1 MSLIWL
7 HNTIRVR
14 DIWVAERSKIETYT
28 NYNKGSLAFKKHSI
42 NLIIIKIMSKK
53 SKKSLK
59 KVHAKI
65 DNTPVKAEAAKKE
78 ESNAA
83 NKTIENI
90 KKRCAADA
98 EKAKKHAELKATKK
112 KAKAEKEEAK
122 YAASKA
128 RIEARK
134 ARKKSIMDKLID
146 SKKEKASEPVKITL
160 EERLKKQEE
169 HRNVAQA
176 RHIASITRRCKRMHL
191 NDADTKKVIDIA
203 KKQWDNATVYNITV
217 VCDSVLKKKKELE
230 KLVKDCGIKSACI
243 TNSTAF
249 LKDVP
254 ASAVVKLRELVEN
267 ATFYQYRSNSKSP
280 FDEAGIDT
288 STDNHNK
295 HKNGGDPHTIEC
307 SKNVSVNFYNLRK
320 AKKKAKET
328 REKNTYNFRHCSKA
342 EGRKLRRG
350 LKVKAKA
357 VNKKPTQVKEVKS
370 KSNKQA
376 A

>member
-1 MSLIWL
+1 
-7 HNTIRVR
+7 
-14 DIWVAERSKIETYT
+14 
-28 NYNKGSLAFKKHSI
+28 
-42 NLIIIKIMSKK
+42 MSKK
-53 SKKSLK
+53 NNKKNLK

-65 DNTPVKAEAAKKE
+65 GTTPVKAEAAKKE
-78 ESNAA
+78 ESKAA
-83 NKTIENI
+83 VNNVEI
-90 KKRCAADA
+90 AAAKDDA
-98 EKAKKHAELKATKK
+98 KAKK
-112 KAKAEKEEAK
+112 KAEKKAHEEAK

-160 EERLKKQEE
+160 DDRLKKQEE
-169 HRNVAQA
+169 RRNVAMA

-191 NDADTKKVIDIA
+191 NDSDTKNVIDIA

-249 LKDVP
+249 FKNVP
-254 ASAVVKLRELVEN
+254 ASVVAKLRDLVGN
-267 ATFYQYRSNSKSP
+267 ATFYQYRSDDKSP
-280 FDEAGIDT
+280 FEEAGIDI
-288 STDNHNK
+288 SGNHNK
-295 HKNGGDPHTIEC
+295 HKKGGDPHTIEC
-307 SKNVSVNFYNLRK
+307 SKNASVNFYNLRK

-328 REKNTYNFRHCSKA
+328 LEKNTYNFRHGSNA

-357 VNKKPTQVKEVKS
+357 VNKKPTQVKEIKQKS
-370 KSNKQA
+370 VKQA

>member
-1 MSLIWL
+1 
-7 HNTIRVR
+7 
-14 DIWVAERSKIETYT
+14 
-28 NYNKGSLAFKKHSI
+28 
-42 NLIIIKIMSKK
+42 MSKK
-53 SKKSLK
+53 NNKKNLK
-59 KVHAKI
+59 KVQSKI
-65 DNTPVKAEAAKKE
+65 GTTPVKAEAAKKE
-78 ESNAA
+78 ESKAAIKNAE
-83 NKTIENI
+83 I
-90 KKRCAADA
+90 AAAKDDA
-98 EKAKKHAELKATKK
+98 KAKK
-112 KAKAEKEEAK
+112 KAEKKAHEEAK

-160 EERLKKQEE
+160 EDRLKKQEE
-169 HRNVAQA
+169 RRNVAMA

-217 VCDSVLKKKKELE
+217 VCDSILKKKKELE

-249 LKDVP
+249 FKNVP
-254 ASAVVKLRELVEN
+254 ASVVAKLRDLVGN
-267 ATFYQYRSNSKSP
+267 ATFYQYRSDDKSP
-280 FDEAGIDT
+280 FEEAGIDM
-288 STDNHNK
+288 SGNHNK
-295 HKNGGDPHTIEC
+295 HKKGGDPHTIEC
-307 SKNVSVNFYNLRK
+307 SKNASVNFYNLRK

-328 REKNTYNFRHCSKA
+328 LEKNTYNFRHGSKA
-342 EGRKLRRG
+342 EGHKLRRE

-357 VNKKPTQVKEVKS
+357 VNKKPTQVKEIKQ
-370 KSNKQA
+370 KTAKQA

>member
-1 MSLIWL
+1 
-7 HNTIRVR
+7 
-14 DIWVAERSKIETYT
+14 
-28 NYNKGSLAFKKHSI
+28 
-42 NLIIIKIMSKK
+42 MSKK
-53 SKKSLK
+53 NNKKNLK
-59 KVHAKI
+59 KVQAKI
-65 DNTPVKAEAAKKE
+65 GTTPVKAEAAKKE
-78 ESNAA
+78 ESKAAIKNAE
-83 NKTIENI
+83 I
-90 KKRCAADA
+90 AAAKDDA
-98 EKAKKHAELKATKK
+98 KAKK
-112 KAKAEKEEAK
+112 KAEKKAHEEAK

-160 EERLKKQEE
+160 EDRLKKQEE
-169 HRNVAQA
+169 RRNVAMA

-217 VCDSVLKKKKELE
+217 VCDSILKKKKELE

-249 LKDVP
+249 FKNVP
-254 ASAVVKLRELVEN
+254 ASVVAKLRDLVGN
-267 ATFYQYRSNSKSP
+267 ATFYQYRSDDKSP
-280 FDEAGIDT
+280 FEEAGIDM
-288 STDNHNK
+288 SGNHNK
-295 HKNGGDPHTIEC
+295 HKKGGDPHTIEC
-307 SKNVSVNFYNLRK
+307 SKNASVNFYNLRK

-328 REKNTYNFRHCSKA
+328 LEKNTYNFRHGSKA
-342 EGRKLRRG
+342 EGRKLRRE

-357 VNKKPTQVKEVKS
+357 VNKKPTQVREIKQKTA
-370 KSNKQA
+370 KQA

>member
-1 MSLIWL
+1 
-7 HNTIRVR
+7 
-14 DIWVAERSKIETYT
+14 
-28 NYNKGSLAFKKHSI
+28 
-42 NLIIIKIMSKK
+42 MSKK
-53 SKKSLK
+53 NNKKNLK
-59 KVHAKI
+59 KVQAKI
-65 DNTPVKAEAAKKE
+65 GTTPVKAEAAKKE
-78 ESNAA
+78 ESKAAIKNAE
-83 NKTIENI
+83 I
-90 KKRCAADA
+90 AAAKDDA
-98 EKAKKHAELKATKK
+98 KAKK
-112 KAKAEKEEAK
+112 KAEKKAHEEAK

-160 EERLKKQEE
+160 EDRLKKQEE
-169 HRNVAQA
+169 RRNVAMA

-217 VCDSVLKKKKELE
+217 VCDSILKKKKELE

-249 LKDVP
+249 FKNVP
-254 ASAVVKLRELVEN
+254 ASVVAKLRDLVDN
-267 ATFYQYRSNSKSP
+267 ATFYQYRSDDKSP
-280 FDEAGIDT
+280 FEEAGIDM
-288 STDNHNK
+288 SGNHNK
-295 HKNGGDPHTIEC
+295 HKKGGDPHTIEC
-307 SKNVSVNFYNLRK
+307 SKNASVNFYNLRK

-328 REKNTYNFRHCSKA
+328 LEKNTYNFRHGSKA
-342 EGRKLRRG
+342 KGRKLRRE

-357 VNKKPTQVKEVKS
+357 VNKKPTQVKEIKQ
-370 KSNKQA
+370 KTAKQA

>member
-1 MSLIWL
+1 
-7 HNTIRVR
+7 
-14 DIWVAERSKIETYT
+14 
-28 NYNKGSLAFKKHSI
+28 
-42 NLIIIKIMSKK
+42 MSKK
-53 SKKSLK
+53 NNKKNLK
-59 KVHAKI
+59 KVQAKI
-65 DNTPVKAEAAKKE
+65 GTTPVKAEAAKKE
-78 ESNAA
+78 ESKAAIKNAE
-83 NKTIENI
+83 I
-90 KKRCAADA
+90 AAAKDNA
-98 EKAKKHAELKATKK
+98 KAKK
-112 KAKAEKEEAK
+112 KAEKKAREEAK

-160 EERLKKQEE
+160 EDSLKKQEE
-169 HRNVAQA
+169 RRNVAMA

-217 VCDSVLKKKKELE
+217 VCDSILKKKKELE

-249 LKDVP
+249 FKNVP
-254 ASAVVKLRELVEN
+254 ASVVAKLRDLVGN
-267 ATFYQYRSNSKSP
+267 ATFYQYRSDDKSP
-280 FDEAGIDT
+280 FEEAGIDM
-288 STDNHNK
+288 SGNHNK
-295 HKNGGDPHTIEC
+295 HKKGGDPHTIEC
-307 SKNVSVNFYNLRK
+307 SKNASVNFYNLRK

-328 REKNTYNFRHCSKA
+328 LEKNTYNFRHGSKA
-342 EGRKLRRG
+342 EGRKLRRE

-357 VNKKPTQVKEVKS
+357 VNKKPTQVKEIKQ
-370 KSNKQA
+370 KTAKQA

>member
-1 MSLIWL
+1 
-7 HNTIRVR
+7 
-14 DIWVAERSKIETYT
+14 
-28 NYNKGSLAFKKHSI
+28 
-42 NLIIIKIMSKK
+42 MSKK
-53 SKKSLK
+53 KNNKKNLK
-59 KVHAKI
+59 KVQAKI
-65 DNTPVKAEAAKKE
+65 GTTPVKAEAAKKE
-78 ESNAA
+78 ESKAAIKNAE
-83 NKTIENI
+83 I
-90 KKRCAADA
+90 AAAKDDA
-98 EKAKKHAELKATKK
+98 KAKK
-112 KAKAEKEEAK
+112 KAEKKAHEEAK

-160 EERLKKQEE
+160 EDRLKKQEE
-169 HRNVAQA
+169 RRNVAMA

-217 VCDSVLKKKKELE
+217 VCDSILKKKKELE

-249 LKDVP
+249 FKNVP
-254 ASAVVKLRELVEN
+254 ASVVAKLRDLVGN
-267 ATFYQYRSNSKSP
+267 ATFYQYRSDDKSP
-280 FDEAGIDT
+280 FEEAGIDM
-288 STDNHNK
+288 SGNHNK
-295 HKNGGDPHTIEC
+295 HKKGGDPHTIEC
-307 SKNVSVNFYNLRK
+307 SKNASVNFYNLRK

-328 REKNTYNFRHCSKA
+328 LEKNTYNFRHGSKA
-342 EGRKLRRG
+342 EGRKLRRE

-357 VNKKPTQVKEVKS
+357 VNKKPTQVKEIKQ
-370 KSNKQA
+370 KTAKQA

>member
-1 MSLIWL
+1 MSKKNNKKNLKK
-7 HNTIRVR
+7 VQ
-14 DIWVAERSKIETYT
+14 AKIET
-28 NYNKGSLAFKKHSI
+28 
-42 NLIIIKIMSKK
+42 
-53 SKKSLK
+53 
-59 KVHAKI
+59 
-65 DNTPVKAEAAKKE
+65 TPVKAEAAKKE
-78 ESNAA
+78 ESKAAIKNAE
-83 NKTIENI
+83 I
-90 KKRCAADA
+90 AAAKDDA
-98 EKAKKHAELKATKK
+98 KAKK
-112 KAKAEKEEAK
+112 KAEKKTREEAK

-160 EERLKKQEE
+160 EDRLKKQEE
-169 HRNVAQA
+169 RRNVAMA

-217 VCDSVLKKKKELE
+217 VCDSILKKKKELE

-249 LKDVP
+249 FKNVP
-254 ASAVVKLRELVEN
+254 ASVVAKLRDLVGN
-267 ATFYQYRSNSKSP
+267 ATFYQYRSDDKSP
-280 FDEAGIDT
+280 FEEAGIDI
-288 STDNHNK
+288 SGNHNK
-295 HKNGGDPHTIEC
+295 HKKGGDPHTIEC
-307 SKNVSVNFYNLRK
+307 SKNASVNFYNLRK

-328 REKNTYNFRHCSKA
+328 LEKNTYNFRHGSKA
-342 EGRKLRRG
+342 EGRKLRRE

-357 VNKKPTQVKEVKS
+357 VNKKPTQVKEIKQ
-370 KSNKQA
+370 KTAKQA

>member
-1 MSLIWL
+1 
-7 HNTIRVR
+7 
-14 DIWVAERSKIETYT
+14 
-28 NYNKGSLAFKKHSI
+28 
-42 NLIIIKIMSKK
+42 MSKK
-53 SKKSLK
+53 NNKKNLK
-59 KVHAKI
+59 KVQAKI
-65 DNTPVKAEAAKKE
+65 GTTPVKAEAAKKE
-78 ESNAA
+78 EPNAA
-83 NKTIENI
+83 NETIKNI
-90 KKRCAADA
+90 EKRRAADA
-98 EKAKKHAELKATKK
+98 EKAKKHAELKAAKK

-128 RIEARK
+128 RAEARK

-146 SKKEKASEPVKITL
+146 L
-160 EERLKKQEE
+160 EDRLKKQEE
-169 HRNVAQA
+169 RRNVSMA
-176 RHIASITRRCKRMHL
+176 RHIASVTRRCKRMHL

-249 LKDVP
+249 FKDVP
-254 ASAVVKLRELVEN
+254 ASVVAKLRDLVGN
-267 ATFYQYRSNSKSP
+267 ATFYQYCSDSKSP
-280 FDEAGIDT
+280 FEEAGIDM
-288 STDNHNK
+288 SGNHNK
-295 HKNGGDPHTIEC
+295 HKKGGDPHTIEC
-307 SKNVSVNFYNLRK
+307 SKNASVNFYNLRK

-328 REKNTYNFRHCSKA
+328 LEKNTYNFRHGSKA

-357 VNKKPTQVKEVKS
+357 VNKKPTQVKEIKQ
-370 KSNKQA
+370 KTAKQA

>member
-1 MSLIWL
+1 
-7 HNTIRVR
+7 
-14 DIWVAERSKIETYT
+14 
-28 NYNKGSLAFKKHSI
+28 
-42 NLIIIKIMSKK
+42 MSKK
-53 SKKSLK
+53 NNKKNLK
-59 KVHAKI
+59 KVQAKI
-65 DNTPVKAEAAKKE
+65 GTTPVKAEAAKKE
-78 ESNAA
+78 ESKAAIKNAE
-83 NKTIENI
+83 I
-90 KKRCAADA
+90 AAAKDDA
-98 EKAKKHAELKATKK
+98 KAKK
-112 KAKAEKEEAK
+112 KAEKKAHEEAK

-160 EERLKKQEE
+160 EDRLKKQEE
-169 HRNVAQA
+169 RRNVAMT

-217 VCDSVLKKKKELE
+217 VCDSILKKKKELE

-249 LKDVP
+249 FKNVP
-254 ASAVVKLRELVEN
+254 ASVVAKLRDLVGN
-267 ATFYQYRSNSKSP
+267 ATFYQYRSDDKSP
-280 FDEAGIDT
+280 FEEAGIDM
-288 STDNHNK
+288 SGNHNK
-295 HKNGGDPHTIEC
+295 HKKGGDPHTIEC
-307 SKNVSVNFYNLRK
+307 SKNAGVNFYNLRR

-328 REKNTYNFRHCSKA
+328 LEKNTYNFRHGSKA
-342 EGRKLRRG
+342 EGRKLRRE

-357 VNKKPTQVKEVKS
+357 VNKKPTQVKKI
-370 KSNKQA
+370 KQKTAKQA

>member
-1 MSLIWL
+1 
-7 HNTIRVR
+7 
-14 DIWVAERSKIETYT
+14 
-28 NYNKGSLAFKKHSI
+28 
-42 NLIIIKIMSKK
+42 MSKK
-53 SKKSLK
+53 NNKKNLK
-59 KVHAKI
+59 KVQAKI
-65 DNTPVKAEAAKKE
+65 GTTPVKAEAAKKE
-78 ESNAA
+78 ESKAAVKNAE
-83 NKTIENI
+83 I
-90 KKRCAADA
+90 AAAKDDA
-98 EKAKKHAELKATKK
+98 KAKK
-112 KAKAEKEEAK
+112 KAEKKAHEEAK

-160 EERLKKQEE
+160 EDRLKKQEE
-169 HRNVAQA
+169 RRNVAMA
-176 RHIASITRRCKRMHL
+176 RHIASVTRRCKRMHL

-249 LKDVP
+249 FKGVP
-254 ASAVVKLRELVEN
+254 ASVVAKLRDLVGN
-267 ATFYQYRSNSKSP
+267 ATFYQYRSDDKSP
-280 FDEAGIDT
+280 FEEAGIDM
-288 STDNHNK
+288 SGNHNK
-295 HKNGGDPHTIEC
+295 HKKGGDLHTIEC
-307 SKNVSVNFYNLRK
+307 SKNASVNFYNLRK

-328 REKNTYNFRHCSKA
+328 FEKNTYNFRHGSKA

-357 VNKKPTQVKEVKS
+357 VNKKPTQVKEIKQ
-370 KSNKQA
+370 KTAKQA

>member
-1 MSLIWL
+1 
-7 HNTIRVR
+7 
-14 DIWVAERSKIETYT
+14 
-28 NYNKGSLAFKKHSI
+28 
-42 NLIIIKIMSKK
+42 MSKK
-53 SKKSLK
+53 NNKKNLK
-59 KVHAKI
+59 KVQAKI
-65 DNTPVKAEAAKKE
+65 GTTPVKAEAAKKE
-78 ESNAA
+78 ESKAAIKNAE
-83 NKTIENI
+83 I
-90 KKRCAADA
+90 AAAKDDV
-98 EKAKKHAELKATKK
+98 KAKK
-112 KAKAEKEEAK
+112 KAEKKAHEEAK

-160 EERLKKQEE
+160 EDRLKKQEE
-169 HRNVAQA
+169 RRNVAMA

-217 VCDSVLKKKKELE
+217 VCDSILKKKKELE
-230 KLVKDCGIKSACI
+230 KLVKDCVIKSACI

-249 LKDVP
+249 FKNVP
-254 ASAVVKLRELVEN
+254 ASVVAKLRDLVGN
-267 ATFYQYRSNSKSP
+267 ATFYQYRSDDRSP
-280 FDEAGIDT
+280 FEEAGIDM
-288 STDNHNK
+288 SGNHNK
-295 HKNGGDPHTIEC
+295 HKKGGDPHTIEC
-307 SKNVSVNFYNLRK
+307 SKNASVNFYNLRK

-328 REKNTYNFRHCSKA
+328 LEKNTYNFRHGSKA

-357 VNKKPTQVKEVKS
+357 VNKKPTQVKEIKQ
-370 KSNKQA
+370 KTAKQA

>member
-1 MSLIWL
+1 
-7 HNTIRVR
+7 
-14 DIWVAERSKIETYT
+14 
-28 NYNKGSLAFKKHSI
+28 
-42 NLIIIKIMSKK
+42 MSKK
-53 SKKSLK
+53 NNKKNLK

-65 DNTPVKAEAAKKE
+65 GTTPVKAEAAKKE
-78 ESNAA
+78 ESKAAVKNAE
-83 NKTIENI
+83 I
-90 KKRCAADA
+90 AAAKDDA
-98 EKAKKHAELKATKK
+98 KAKK
-112 KAKAEKEEAK
+112 KAEKKAHEEAK

-128 RIEARK
+128 RAEARK

-160 EERLKKQEE
+160 EDRLKKQEE
-169 HRNVAQA
+169 RRNVAMA

-230 KLVKDCGIKSACI
+230 KLVNDCGIKSACI

-249 LKDVP
+249 FKNVP
-254 ASAVVKLRELVEN
+254 ASVIAKLRDLVGN
-267 ATFYQYRSNSKSP
+267 ATFYQYRSDDKSP
-280 FDEAGIDT
+280 FEEAGIDM
-288 STDNHNK
+288 SGNHNK
-295 HKNGGDPHTIEC
+295 HKKGGDPHTIEC
-307 SKNVSVNFYNLRK
+307 SKNASVNFYNLRK

-328 REKNTYNFRHCSKA
+328 LEKNTYNFRHGSKA
-342 EGRKLRRG
+342 ERRKIRRG

-357 VNKKPTQVKEVKS
+357 VNKKPTQVKEIKQKS
-370 KSNKQA
+370 VKQA

>member
-1 MSLIWL
+1 
-7 HNTIRVR
+7 
-14 DIWVAERSKIETYT
+14 
-28 NYNKGSLAFKKHSI
+28 
-42 NLIIIKIMSKK
+42 MSKK
-53 SKKSLK
+53 NNKKNLK
-59 KVHAKI
+59 KVQAKI
-65 DNTPVKAEAAKKE
+65 GTTPVKAEAAKKE
-78 ESNAA
+78 ESKAAIKNAE
-83 NKTIENI
+83 I
-90 KKRCAADA
+90 AAAKDDA
-98 EKAKKHAELKATKK
+98 KAKK
-112 KAKAEKEEAK
+112 KAEKKAYEEAK

-160 EERLKKQEE
+160 EDRLKKQEE
-169 HRNVAQA
+169 RRNVAMA
-176 RHIASITRRCKRMHL
+176 RHITSITRRCKRMHL

-217 VCDSVLKKKKELE
+217 VCDSILKKKKELE

-249 LKDVP
+249 FKNVP
-254 ASAVVKLRELVEN
+254 ASVVAKLRDLVGN
-267 ATFYQYRSNSKSP
+267 ATFYQYRSDDKSP
-280 FDEAGIDT
+280 FEEAGIDM
-288 STDNHNK
+288 SGNHNK
-295 HKNGGDPHTIEC
+295 HKKGGDPHTIEC

-328 REKNTYNFRHCSKA
+328 LEKNTYNFRHGSKA
-342 EGRKLRRG
+342 EGRKLRRE

-357 VNKKPTQVKEVKS
+357 VNKKPTQVKEIKQ
-370 KSNKQA
+370 KTAKQA

>member
-1 MSLIWL
+1 
-7 HNTIRVR
+7 
-14 DIWVAERSKIETYT
+14 
-28 NYNKGSLAFKKHSI
+28 
-42 NLIIIKIMSKK
+42 MSKK
-53 SKKSLK
+53 NNKKNLK
-59 KVHAKI
+59 KVQAKI
-65 DNTPVKAEAAKKE
+65 GTTPVKAEAAKKE
-78 ESNAA
+78 ESKAAIKNAE
-83 NKTIENI
+83 I
-90 KKRCAADA
+90 AAAKDDA
-98 EKAKKHAELKATKK
+98 KAKK
-112 KAKAEKEEAK
+112 KAEKKAHEEAK

-160 EERLKKQEE
+160 EDRLKKQEE
-169 HRNVAQA
+169 RRNVAMA

-217 VCDSVLKKKKELE
+217 VCDSILKKKKELE

-249 LKDVP
+249 FKNVP
-254 ASAVVKLRELVEN
+254 ASVVAKLRDLVGN
-267 ATFYQYRSNSKSP
+267 ATFYQYRSDDKSP
-280 FDEAGIDT
+280 FEEAGIDM
-288 STDNHNK
+288 SGNHNK
-295 HKNGGDPHTIEC
+295 HKKGGNPHTIEC
-307 SKNVSVNFYNLRK
+307 SKNASVNFYNLRK

-328 REKNTYNFRHCSKA
+328 LEKNTYNFRHGSKA
-342 EGRKLRRG
+342 EGRKLRRE

-357 VNKKPTQVKEVKS
+357 VNKKPTQVKEVKQ
-370 KSNKQA
+370 KSVKQA

>member
-1 MSLIWL
+1 
-7 HNTIRVR
+7 
-14 DIWVAERSKIETYT
+14 
-28 NYNKGSLAFKKHSI
+28 
-42 NLIIIKIMSKK
+42 MSKK
-53 SKKSLK
+53 NNKKNLK
-59 KVHAKI
+59 KVQAKI
-65 DNTPVKAEAAKKE
+65 GTTPVKAEAAKKE
-78 ESNAA
+78 ESKAAVKNAE
-83 NKTIENI
+83 I
-90 KKRCAADA
+90 AAAKDDA
-98 EKAKKHAELKATKK
+98 KAKK
-112 KAKAEKEEAK
+112 KAEKKAHEEAK

-160 EERLKKQEE
+160 EDRLKKQEE
-169 HRNVAQA
+169 RRNVAMA
-176 RHIASITRRCKRMHL
+176 RHIASIARRCKRMHL

-249 LKDVP
+249 FKDVP
-254 ASAVVKLRELVEN
+254 ASVVAKLRDLVGN
-267 ATFYQYRSNSKSP
+267 ATFYQYRSDDKSP
-280 FDEAGIDT
+280 FEEAGIDM
-288 STDNHNK
+288 SDNHNK
-295 HKNGGDPHTIEC
+295 HKKGGDPHTIEC
-307 SKNVSVNFYNLRK
+307 SKNASVNFYNLRR

-328 REKNTYNFRHCSKA
+328 LEKNTYNFRHGSKA

-357 VNKKPTQVKEVKS
+357 VNKKPTQVKEIKQKS
-370 KSNKQA
+370 VKQA

>member
-1 MSLIWL
+1 
-7 HNTIRVR
+7 
-14 DIWVAERSKIETYT
+14 
-28 NYNKGSLAFKKHSI
+28 
-42 NLIIIKIMSKK
+42 MSKK
-53 SKKSLK
+53 NNKKNLK
-59 KVHAKI
+59 KVQAKI
-65 DNTPVKAEAAKKE
+65 GTTPVKAEAAKKE
-78 ESNAA
+78 ESKAA
-83 NKTIENI
+83 VKNTEI
-90 KKRCAADA
+90 AAAKDDA
-98 EKAKKHAELKATKK
+98 KAKK
-112 KAKAEKEEAK
+112 KAEKKAHEEAK

-128 RIEARK
+128 RIEASK

-160 EERLKKQEE
+160 EDRLKKQEE
-169 HRNVAQA
+169 RRNVAMA
-176 RHIASITRRCKRMHL
+176 RHIASVTRRCKRMHL

-249 LKDVP
+249 FKDVP
-254 ASAVVKLRELVEN
+254 ASAVAKLRDIVGN
-267 ATFYQYRSNSKSP
+267 ATFYQYRSDDKSP
-280 FDEAGIDT
+280 FEEAGIDM
-288 STDNHNK
+288 SGNHNK
-295 HKNGGDPHTIEC
+295 HKKGGDPHTIEC

-320 AKKKAKET
+320 AKKKVKEDL
-328 REKNTYNFRHCSKA
+328 EKNTYNFRHGSKA

-357 VNKKPTQVKEVKS
+357 VNKKPTQVKEIKQKS
-370 KSNKQA
+370 VKQA